1 MAQPR
6 ILIGMPAFRGVDH
19 IHEALQSISNQDH
32 RDFCVLISVDDSDF
46 ETAAA
51 CEPFLKDSRFSLVV
65 QNHRL
70 GWAGNINWLMSQ
82 PDFDFFCYWQH
93 DDFTSAN
100 YISTH
105 AHLEHGRMERS
116 ARLWDAHR
124 RNEQSFG
131 LSAPSRAASHLGHK

>member
-1 MAQPR
+1 MAARAFHDMAQPR

-32 RDFCVLISVDDSDF
+32 RDFRILISVDDSDF

-93 DDFTSAN
+93 DDFTLAN
-100 YISTH
+100 YISE
-105 AHLEHGRMERS
+105 LLRS
-116 ARLWDAHR
+116 AITH
-124 RNEQSFG
+124 
-131 LSAPSRAASHLGHK
+131 